1 MKKTVIAAIAAILFA
16 GTAYSVDESL
26 SKGKNTEIQKSVELD
41 KTEKALDEH
50 IKKLGEML
58 QRYDKLQNI
67 DVKYTP
73 GQTIFTKGDGY
84 IELISYNFIPTSFSY
99 GKPVGTKEKRLRLFF
114 SGETLTKM
122 ETEVMEQDFL
132 RQTKFY
138 SKVVDP
144 SPTDAE
150 VNDITIT
157 TSFNDAKAYEVTL
170 KNMENSLTNP
180 LRINYKREYYIDHL
194 TYFEKMYRF
203 TEEFQKHYGTNND
216 MITIERLKKSLAY

>member
-58 QRYDKLQNI
+58 QRYNKLQNI

>member
-1 MKKTVIAAIAAILFA
+1 MKKTVIAAIAAMLFA
-16 GTAYSVDESL
+16 GTAYSIDDSL
-26 SKGKNTEIQKSVELD
+26 SKGKNADIQKSEELD
-41 KTEKALDEH
+41 KTEKALDER

-73 GQTIFTKGDGY
+73 GQTIFMKGDGY

-132 RQTKFY
+132 RHTKFY

-170 KNMENSLTNP
+170 KNMENTLTNP
-180 LRINYKREYYIDHL
+180 LRINYKRDYYIDHL

-203 TEEFQKHYGTNND
+203 TEEFQKRYGTNND
-216 MITIERLKKSLAY
+216 KITIERLKKSLAY